1 MSFPPSLTISG
12 YLRQQQNKQEHTF
25 TNTFPLKFCVPIA
38 PPWSN
43 CLVKSYNMSAS
54 QSSKAISSTESISS
68 ILSLPL
74 ELQLQ
79 IIPSL
84 SYPDALALKHTHP
97 HFYNLIDTNVRL
109 KVAWL
114 LERKE
119 RGLDWPQKMCAMK
132 TDAAFCG
139 GHGEVRTIMAK
150 RRAHAECT
158 TGVRGCEVVL
168 GSTCGGAMA
177 GNRRRTA
184 LRFWNRTIG
193 SSTAWLT
200 VWMFDLFLLS
210 FVVNLYFVVKWY
222 ICFK

>member
-1 MSFPPSLTISG
+1 M
-12 YLRQQQNKQEHTF
+12 K
-25 TNTFPLKFCVPIA
+25 V
-38 PPWSN
+38 
-43 CLVKSYNMSAS
+43 YNMSAS
-54 QSSKAISSTESISS
+54 QGSKATSSTKSISF

-132 TDAAFCG
+132 TDATFCG
-139 GHGEVRTIMAK
+139 GYGEVRTIMK
-150 RRAHAECT
+150 RRRAHGECSS
-158 TGVRGCEVVL
+158 GEGGCEVVL
-168 GSTCGGAMA
+168 RSTCGGEEA
-177 GNRRRTA
+177 GNQRRA
-184 LRFWNRTIG
+184 VQRFWNPTIG
-193 SSTAWLT
+193 SSMTWLT
-200 VWMFDLFLLS
+200 MWMFGFLVTS
-210 FVVNLYFVVKWY
+210 FVVNLHFVAKWY

>member
-1 MSFPPSLTISG
+1 
-12 YLRQQQNKQEHTF
+12 
-25 TNTFPLKFCVPIA
+25 
-38 PPWSN
+38 
-43 CLVKSYNMSAS
+43 MSAA
-54 QSSKAISSTESISS
+54 QSSKAISSTRLQSS

-74 ELQLQ
+74 ELQLH

-139 GHGEVRTIMAK
+139 GHGEVRTIMAR
-150 RRAHAECT
+150 RRAHGECLS
-158 TGVRGCEVVL
+158 GERGCEVVL
-168 GSTCGGAMA
+168 GSTCGGAKA
-177 GNRRRTA
+177 GNHRRVVQN
-184 LRFWNRTIG
+184 FWNSKIG
-193 SSTAWLT
+193 SSTTWLT
-200 VWMFDLFLLS
+200 VWVFGLLITS
-210 FVVNLYFVVKWY
+210 FVVNLHFVARCYTCVE
-222 ICFK
+222 